1 MPPLLS
7 LIMIIVRS
15 VRKRRKQQ
23 NWDEQK
29 SPRNDMIS
37 IAEPIRARARE
48 RGQNMKKKN
57 EKDLDKEI
65 RKMEKNAEKPAILFS
80 FDGAIMNTENAVLAT
95 YRHVLAVYSNEAA
108 MHLEENEDLARC
120 DAAEIFAACLPGVD
134 PKEAMREF
142 GSYQRNHLI
151 DLIQPMPGVREL
163 LIWLKKENYK
173 VGIVSARERSSVV
186 EYLRHTDIDPY
197 IDVIIGKS
205 GYGETRTDAIL
216 TACHLMHA
224 TSCVFI
230 TDSARNLQAGAAAGT
245 FNIGFVTRPKR
256 TEALVE
262 AGADF
267 LTRDYK
273 EVHKLLCGE
282 PLWLAYTLAYPE
294 EMVRQREKQKKAEKK
309 ARKKEK
315 AARKKTAASGKKENE
330 EQKKGA

>member
-1 MPPLLS
+1 
-7 LIMIIVRS
+7 
-15 VRKRRKQQ
+15 
-23 NWDEQK
+23 
-29 SPRNDMIS
+29 
-37 IAEPIRARARE
+37 
-48 RGQNMKKKN
+48 MKKEK
-57 EKDLDKEI
+57 EKDLDRKI
-65 RKMEKNAEKPAILFS
+65 RKMEKNAEKPAVLFS

-108 MHLEENEDLARC
+108 MRLEESEDLSRC
-120 DAAEIFAACLPGVD
+120 DAAEIFASYLPDVD
-134 PKEAMREF
+134 PKEAMKEF

-151 DLIQPMPGVREL
+151 DLIQPMPGVRDL
-163 LIWLKKENYK
+163 LVWLKKENYK

-197 IDVIIGKS
+197 IDVIIGRS
-205 GYGETRTDAIL
+205 GYGETRTEAIL
-216 TACHLMHA
+216 TACHLMRA
-224 TSCVFI
+224 SSCVFI

-256 TEALVE
+256 TEALVD

-282 PLWLAYTLAYPE
+282 PLWLAYTLAYPD

-315 AARKKTAASGKKENE
+315 SPKPKSTAAAEKPEKE
-330 EQKKGA
+330 KRK